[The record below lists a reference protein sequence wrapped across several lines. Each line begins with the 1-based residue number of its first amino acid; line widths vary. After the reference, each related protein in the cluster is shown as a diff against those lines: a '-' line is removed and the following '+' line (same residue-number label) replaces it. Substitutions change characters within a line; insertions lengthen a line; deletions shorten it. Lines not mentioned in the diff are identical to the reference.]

1 MSQHLLPRRLTTPP
15 ILVFGYGNPSR
26 GDDAL
31 GPLFLDRAAERFAQR
46 IADGELELLGDF
58 QLQVEHALDL
68 ADRVCVL
75 FVDASLSC
83 AEPYALEQIL
93 PARDTSFTS
102 HSLTP
107 AALLHVFEQTAS
119 CLAPRSLV
127 LGIRGYRFELGEALS
142 ARAALNLETALA
154 WADEWLAAPKLP

>member
-1 MSQHLLPRRLTTPP
+1 MTTPP

-58 QLQVEHALDL
+58 QLQIEHALDL
-68 ADRVCVL
+68 ADRRCVL

-83 AEPYALEQIL
+83 AEPCTLEQIL

-102 HSLTP
+102 HRLTP
-107 AALLHVFEQTAS
+107 AALLHVFEQTTHRP
-119 CLAPRSLV
+119 APPTWV
-127 LGIRGYRFELGEALS
+127 LGIRGYRFELGETLS
-142 ARAALNLETALA
+142 PQAASNLDTALA
-154 WADEWLAAPKLP
+154 WAGKWLAAFIVS